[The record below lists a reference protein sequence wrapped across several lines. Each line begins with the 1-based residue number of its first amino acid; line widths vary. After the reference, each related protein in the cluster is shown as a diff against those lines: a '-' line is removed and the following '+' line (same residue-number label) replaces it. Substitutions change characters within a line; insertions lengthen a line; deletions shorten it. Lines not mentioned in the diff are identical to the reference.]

1 MSTMFGR
8 EVYVPDL
15 DRSAAQG
22 LPTVLVALSVKDGA
36 EFLPAAIESVLDQ
49 DGVEVTL
56 EVYDNGSTDGSQ
68 AIALAYADRGVVLVE
83 NPPGLNYFC
92 SMNRAIAGCSAEF
105 FVPWACDDVMLP
117 DNLQLKAAALREHP
131 DAGFVWSPSLILDDE
146 HRVHDFYP
154 SVQKL
159 DTHSPA
165 PTFFPFLVPVGQV
178 VMSSVMARP
187 EAMHAVGGFDARSVL
202 VGDWLCWM
210 KLAMRY
216 GVVTLPYA
224 LIHYRQHEGCG
235 SFEAKKGGYAEQE
248 PAVLREA
255 FRDPNFLPEWRMHAG
270 QWMAALMAH
279 VAHGLLQN
287 DLLRWQRGFPAYA
300 LAGQALQFLPGAV
313 KLQKYFTDLVNAAG
327 LTPPTFP
334 CAMVAQPD
342 LTDESFRSMVEQFHM
357 LRAAGLTDRMIA
369 AVPERSMHKAPR
381 LLADAIRA
389 GGGLD
394 VELVAGPLDATL
406 RRGMAFVGPFGSPHL
421 AEAER
426 LGVPALVHDVPDC
439 FDRPRDPE
447 RWETLDGPRAARA
460 TA

>member
-1 MSTMFGR
+1 MSMMFGR
-8 EVYVPDL
+8 KIYVPDL
-15 DRSAAQG
+15 ERSAAQG
-22 LPTVLVALSVKDGA
+22 RPTVLVALSVKDGA
-36 EFLPAAIESVLDQ
+36 EFLGEAIESALDQ
-49 DGVEVTL
+49 EGVDVTL

-68 AIALAYADRGVVLVE
+68 DIALSYADRGVVLVE

-92 SMNRAIAGCSAEF
+92 SMNRAIAGCTAEF

-146 HRVHDFYP
+146 NRVHDFYP

-159 DTHSPA
+159 DTHTPA
-165 PTFFPFLVPVGQV
+165 PGFFPFLVPIGQV

-187 EAMHAVGGFDARSVL
+187 EAMQAVGGFDARSVL

-216 GVVTLPYA
+216 AVVTMPYA

-255 FRDPNFLPEWRMHAG
+255 FRDPYFLPEWRMHAG
-270 QWMAALMAH
+270 QWMASLMAH

-327 LTPPTFP
+327 LTPPSFP
-334 CAMVAQPD
+334 CTMVSQPALD
-342 LTDESFRSMVEQFHM
+342 GEAFCSMAEQFRV
-357 LRAAGLTDRMIA
+357 LLAAGLTDRMIA
-369 AVPERSMHKAPR
+369 VVPDGSADQADR
-381 LLADAIRA
+381 LMKDAIRA
-389 GGGLD
+389 GGRLD
-394 VELVAGPLDATL
+394 VEVVSAPLEETL

-421 AEAER
+421 AEAEV
-426 LGVPALVHDVPDC
+426 LGVPALVHEVPDC